1 MHGVVFI
8 WVSTLRWDIWGH
20 FSQLDEL
27 EQIERRYRPIETLK
41 SVM

>member
-1 MHGVVFI
+1 MQGVVFI
-8 WVSTLRWDIWGH
+8 WVSKLRWDIWSH

-27 EQIERRYRPIETLK
+27 EQIEKRYRSIGTLK